1 MSSWRHRISIALMSA
16 LVLGGACHKSEQADV
31 EPAATPLRLTVVS
44 HHQSDVVI
52 NLIHDRITERI
63 GTVAPGTT
71 QTFTVPA
78 HRLGPSRMFQLAALH
93 LGATQGYVTEA
104 LSVDSGQEILWTLD
118 KYLASSVVHIR

>member
-1 MSSWRHRISIALMSA
+1 MAWRYRISIATMSA
-16 LVLGGACHKSEQADV
+16 LFLAGACHKSPQPEV
-31 EPAATPLRLTVVS
+31 EPEGPPVRLTIQS

-52 NLIHDRITERI
+52 NLIHDRVTERI

-71 QTFTVPA
+71 RTFTVPA

-93 LGATQGYVTEA
+93 LGATEGYVTEA
-104 LSVDSGQEILWTLD
+104 LYVTEGHEIIWSLD